1 MQSTKCWFC
10 FQGGFLN
17 FIELFRA
24 SMHFHLIK
32 QSEFFSS
39 VLSFYQMVTSCWHGT
54 SSDGLLTVLIRR
66 DTLSF
71 QLIRPT
77 KFNMNNLQ
85 YQASSRKYKTK
96 VLTNYNTSCQLVFVQ
111 FVLCPGDLVI
121 TSLWFETGMEVVRK
135 SETHIRIWP

>member
-1 MQSTKCWFC
+1 MKPLLCEFVQSTKCWFC

-54 SSDGLLTVLIRR
+54 SSDGLLTVLIR

-71 QLIRPT
+71 QLIKPT
-77 KFNMNNLQ
+77 KFTIHNFQ
-85 YQASSRKYKTK
+85 YQVSSRKYKTK
-96 VLTNYNTSCQLVFVQ
+96 VLTIYNKSCQLVFVH

-121 TSLWFETGMEVVRK
+121 TSLRFKTEGWKWLEK
-135 SETHIRIWP
+135 L